1 MDKIKILIVEDDI
14 ITANDIAQRL
24 ETEGYEIT
32 AIVDNGYEALELV
45 KTKQPDI
52 ALLDIGLGKDKM
64 DGIETAGK
72 INKIRQ
78 MPFIF
83 LTAYVDKGTINRAME
98 AMPASYLVKPVNDRQ
113 LIVSI
118 NLAMT
123 NYANSISQKYTEKSG
138 KAADHFFHNNCLFVK
153 TDMFVKVELSTILWI
168 EACSNYS
175 IIVTSH
181 HKYTVLAP
189 LHIFIGKLR
198 ENDSSFLR
206 IHRSFGINIQKIDSF
221 DLIHVKIDKK
231 EIPIGKSYR
240 DEFYEQIGFVKSVR
254 L

>member
-32 AIVDNGYEALELV
+32 AIVDNGYEALEIA

-83 LTAYVDKGTINRAME
+83 MTAYADNSTVNRAME
-98 AMPASYLVKPVNDRQ
+98 TMPASYLVKPVNDKQ
-113 LIVSI
+113 LKVSI

-123 NYANSISQKYTEKSG
+123 NYANSISQKCTEKSG

-175 IIVTSH
+175 TIITVN
-181 HKYTVLAP
+181 HKYTVLSP
-189 LHIFIGKLR
+189 LHDFINMLR
-198 ENDSSFLR
+198 ENDPSFIR
-206 IHRSFGINIQKIDSF
+206 IHRSYGINITRIDSF
-221 DLIHVKIDKK
+221 DMLHIIINKK
-231 EIPIGKSYR
+231 ELPIGKSYK
-240 DEFYEQIGFVKSVR
+240 DEFYKQIGFVK
-254 L
+254 